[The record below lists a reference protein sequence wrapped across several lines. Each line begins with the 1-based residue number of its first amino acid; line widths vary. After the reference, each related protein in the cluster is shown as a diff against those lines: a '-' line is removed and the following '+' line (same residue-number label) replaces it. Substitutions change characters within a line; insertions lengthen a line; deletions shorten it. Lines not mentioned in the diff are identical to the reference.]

1 MWVKRIFLYMDTRYQ
16 KWLKDRLNFQIYTF
30 SLREIMLL
38 IKLKSLFFKVAMVM
52 ANGTLA

>member
-1 MWVKRIFLYMDTRYQ
+1 MWIKRIFLYMDTRYQ
-16 KWLKDRLNFQIYTF
+16 KWLKDRLKFQIYTF